1 MISKTKKRWQII
13 GISILALFIIS
24 WLELFLQRKQHLI
37 GGGINRAFLFLL
49 MNLHIFFIVALLYM
63 IIRQSIKLFVEL
75 RRKSAGSNFKKN
87 LLFAFTIF
95 SVIPSFFVFFVAGKL
110 ITTGIDNWFA
120 ARIQTGLQNALILH
134 QEQTKD
140 IRAKL
145 KKSFD
150 ELSVSTPDQIAQQ
163 AKNLECLNNCEVY
176 LWPKIGKEF
185 NDSLEKEIKIW
196 RRSRKL
202 NDRTMLNLKRQF
214 LSILL
219 NNNNILGSES
229 SKQIFDF
236 YGSLYCISSLQD
248 YFLVLIHRY
257 PKNIRYALIDIQNS
271 ISDYEQLKSM
281 KNPIYWS
288 YFLTFILVTLLIL
301 FLSIWC
307 AFYLAKGISK
317 PIQELLNATDKI
329 RKGSWDVQV
338 NYDPESDLKNLAI
351 GFNEMSKAVQQAHN
365 KLAQQN
371 KEMFMILE
379 NLKEAFFYVDK
390 FGRVLNYNSAS
401 KELVEKYLKLN
412 RFKNKKINFFGKEV
426 KDKFFE
432 LVRTLNS
439 SGKQQ
444 LTKEIT
450 FSFNSEQK
458 IILVHLTHLNSSFTK
473 SNIQSTDTGLLI
485 IIEDLSDIVKINKI
499 KTWQQAAKQMAHE
512 IKNPLTPIQLAT
524 QRLQRKF
531 NESFGENT
539 VFTECT
545 NTILNHVKII
555 KDLVTNF
562 AEFEQLSTNNVEDLD
577 LNEIIKSVVCLYK
590 VSYPE
595 IDFCYDFQEFLPV
608 LKIDKQKIKRV
619 IINLLDNSIRAL
631 LQCVSQNKKQIII
644 KTSFKSGLNQLEL
657 LISDN
662 GPGMPASVKSKLFM
676 PYVSTDKKNM
686 GLGLAIVYEIITQ
699 NNGSIKLLPVQFGTS
714 FQILFS
720 L

>member
-1 MISKTKKRWQII
+1 MIAQTKKRWQII
-13 GISILALFIIS
+13 VVSIVALFITT
-24 WLELFLQRKQHLI
+24 WLELFLQRKQHII
-37 GGGINRAFLFLL
+37 GGGINRSFLFLL
-49 MNLHIFFIVALLYM
+49 MNLHIVVIIALLYI

-110 ITTGIDNWFA
+110 ITTGIDNWFD

-134 QEQTKD
+134 QVQTND
-140 IRAKL
+140 IRTEL
-145 KKSFD
+145 RNSFN
-150 ELSVSTPDQIAQQ
+150 ELSVLELDQINQ
-163 AKNLECLNNCEVY
+163 KIKSDNFNNYEIY
-176 LWPKIGKEF
+176 LWPKTNKEF
-185 NDSLEKEIKIW
+185 NDSLEKEIKTW
-196 RRSRKL
+196 RKFRKL
-202 NDRTMLNLKRQF
+202 NDRTMLNLKRKF
-214 LSILL
+214 LNIIFD
-219 NNNNILGSES
+219 NNLTKNITDNIIES
-229 SKQIFDF
+229 KTKLFDF
-236 YGSLYCISSLQD
+236 YGSLYCINSLQD
-248 YFLVLIHRY
+248 YLLVLIYRY
-257 PKNIRYALIDIQNS
+257 PENIRYALIDIQNS
-271 ISDYEQLKSM
+271 IADYEQLKSM

-317 PIQELLNATDKI
+317 PIQELLNAIDKI
-329 RKGSWDVQV
+329 KQGSWDVQI
-338 NYDPESDLKNLAI
+338 NYDPDSDLKKLAI
-351 GFNEMSKAVQQAHN
+351 GFNEMSKTIQQAHN

-390 FGRVLNYNSAS
+390 FGRILSYNSAS
-401 KELVEKYLKLN
+401 KELVKKYLNLD
-412 RFKNKKINFFGKEV
+412 RFKNKKINFFGKEI

-432 LVRTLNS
+432 LVRILNS

-450 FSFNSEQK
+450 FSFKSEQK
-458 IILVHLTHLNSSFTK
+458 TILVHLTHMNSSFTK
-473 SNIQSTDTGLLI
+473 ANIVRSNIGTGLLI

-524 QRLQRKF
+524 QRLQRRF
-531 NESFGENT
+531 SENFGENT
-539 VFTECT
+539 VFTDCT

-562 AEFEQLSTNNVEDLD
+562 SEFEQLSINNIEALD

-595 IDFCYDFQEFLPV
+595 IDFCYDFQEFLPS

-631 LQCVSQNKKQIII
+631 LQYKLQNEKKIII

-657 LISDN
+657 LITDN
-662 GPGMPASVKSKLFM
+662 GPGMPASVKSRLFM
-676 PYVSTDKKNM
+676 PYVSTEKKNM

-699 NNGSIKLLPVQFGTS
+699 NNGTI
-714 FQILFS
+714 
-720 L
+720 